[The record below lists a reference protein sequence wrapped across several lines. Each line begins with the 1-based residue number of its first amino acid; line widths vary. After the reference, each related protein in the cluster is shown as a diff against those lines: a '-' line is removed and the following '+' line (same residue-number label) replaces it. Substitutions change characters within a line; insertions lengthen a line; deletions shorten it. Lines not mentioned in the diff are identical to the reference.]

1 MKHPCLLACCTL
13 LGLGL
18 AACGFGDSMP
28 DPGSR
33 TEDAQ
38 NVDLDTLLI
47 TVRGRAELLPEAARL
62 LAAQGQTPPAL
73 GGLPLS
79 IEEPLR
85 MGVNDPVATF
95 GTGSVAEDGAFS
107 VIDVPVRD
115 IHQSLAARVD
125 HEGLVPSS
133 TIVFDTAFSGTRPR
147 TDITGAHAWA
157 LPLAFHE
164 ALTRAVGEEAL
175 LGHTDGRARTLR
187 EAGFLLGRVVD
198 AAGQPVAGARV
209 RLERGE
215 LADRLYYPSEDLS
228 QVGQSGTSAHGLF
241 LYVHSGAEVETFRVS
256 LHGTEAYLWRNA
268 GATPGRGLVL
278 TLFPGTTAP

>member
-1 MKHPCLLACCTL
+1 M
-13 LGLGL
+13 GLGL

-38 NVDLDTLLI
+38 TVDLESLLI
-47 TVRGRAELLPEAARL
+47 TVRGQAALLPEAARL
-62 LAAQGQTPPAL
+62 LAAQGQPPPAL
-73 GGLPLS
+73 GGRSLS

-85 MGVNDPVATF
+85 MGVKDPVATF
-95 GTGSVAEDGAFS
+95 GTGSLADEGGFS
-107 VIDVPVRD
+107 VTHVPVRD
-115 IHQSLAARVD
+115 IHLSLAARVD

-147 TDITGAHAWA
+147 TDIIGARAWA
-157 LPLAFHE
+157 LPWAFHE

-175 LGHTDGRARTLR
+175 LAHTDGRARTLL

-198 AAGQPVAGARV
+198 ATGQPVAGAHV

-215 LADRLYYPSEDLS
+215 LADRLYYPSEDLT
-228 QVGQSGTSAHGLF
+228 QVGQAGTSASGLF
-241 LYVHSGAEVETFRVS
+241 VYVHSGVEVETFRLS

-278 TLFPGTTAP
+278 TMFPGTAAP